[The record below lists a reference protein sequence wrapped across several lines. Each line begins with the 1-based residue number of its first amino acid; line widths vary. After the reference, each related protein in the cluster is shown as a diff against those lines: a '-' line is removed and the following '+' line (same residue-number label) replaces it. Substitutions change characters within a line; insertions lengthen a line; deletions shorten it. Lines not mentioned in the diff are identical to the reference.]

1 MPVSDLVLV
10 EFGRAIDLHG
20 PVTNNVAVHDG
31 QGSWMDAVYT
41 GDAPTEQMQCVA
53 MRLGLPWSF
62 DVDTFGICASM
73 YFLLFGT
80 HMDIEKC
87 QSASGNK
94 RWMPTKQ
101 FPRHFEKKLWTDI
114 YGSLLNLDEDFGRA
128 IGSRPYSVKRLR
140 NRIEDYLSIDGND
153 ARLRDALYHQNSIV
167 PRMRS

>member
-20 PVTNNVAVHDG
+20 AVTNNVAVRDG

-62 DVDTFGICASM
+62 DIDTFGICASM

-87 QSASGNK
+87 
-94 RWMPTKQ
+94 
-101 FPRHFEKKLWTDI
+101 EKKLWTDI

-153 ARLRDALYHQNSIV
+153 ARLRDALYRQNSIL
-167 PRMRS
+167 PGMRS